1 MKSVRLPTIP
11 EIIILL
17 LLFLAVVFSFQTI
30 FNLPIQLALFISWFL
45 VIALGLRLGFRY
57 QELQDAIIKGIAN
70 GLEAVLILVAVG
82 ASLGHGLLVALCQH

>member
-1 MKSVRLPTIP
+1 MKSVRLPSIP

-45 VIALGLRLGFRY
+45 VIAQATGSAWLAGCERRSTV
-57 QELQDAIIKGIAN
+57 DP
-70 GLEAVLILVAVG
+70 
-82 ASLGHGLLVALCQH
+82 